1 MPRYVRL
8 TANALVLL
16 AAAITLITALMPFG
30 KWAWRT
36 YSVRNFDA
44 KKAHYNELIEAA
56 KWLEDRMVRLDT
68 LRKQLIYAKAYD
80 QQPDRFKLA
89 EMISKL
95 DRKDAEWARKI
106 EDPAL
111 LAQAC
116 EQKQEECQRNAEQCR
131 EWAEDVGR
139 KVLFW

>member
-1 MPRYVRL
+1 MQ
-8 TANALVLL
+8 NDSNIIVLI
-16 AAAITLITALMPFG
+16 AAVITLIAALVPLG
-30 KWAWRT
+30 KWAWRM
-36 YSVRNFDA
+36 YGVRNFDA
-44 KKAHYNELIEAA
+44 KKAHWNELVEQA
-56 KWLEDRMVRLDT
+56 KWFEDRLVRLDT
-68 LRKQLIYAKAYD
+68 FRKQLLYAKMYD

-106 EDPAL
+106 EDPSI

-116 EQKQEECQRNAEQCR
+116 QQKQEECQRNAEQCR